1 VVNRVSRRVS
11 TLLAAFLLASLFPGF
26 VSQAAPNR
34 ASFAP
39 ALRPVTRYL
48 DPDERAI
55 KRFWTKDRMRSA
67 EPLDA
72 TIDASEV
79 GNLGPE
85 VAGDAGEPVSVSGS
99 APSGSSDR
107 FGTRTLNLADATT
120 TEESTRSATVS
131 PGAPIPYTAGKIS
144 DTEVF
149 PNITHGKLFFQVG
162 ARSYVCSGTVVGSDT
177 QDVVWTA
184 GHCVTKGNGTG
195 FFTDF
200 LFVPGYNTGPTNEV
214 VAPKGEWVA
223 EYAVTTSRWR
233 YNTDLRY
240 DVAALTMAPNGSG
253 EEIEE
258 IEEVVGARGIAFNQD
273 PVQTYR
279 SFGHPQAPPFDGKYM
294 FYCDSDLGYLDIYRP
309 SPPPMAIGCDMTG
322 GSSGGGWIVEDAET
336 GEGFVHSVNSY
347 GYEAPGDEYEDTM
360 FGPQMGDVAAAVYE
374 AAGGDAPPD
383 TTAPRLTRVSDG
395 PDPFTPLRR
404 TRRKTTIKF
413 TLDEKADV
421 GLTIKNRSG
430 TTVAKL
436 PTTRLNPN
444 RYGIVWNGRHMR
456 TNKVV
461 RAGTYAYKIKAK
473 DLAANA
479 ASKSG
484 KVTLKR

>member
-1 VVNRVSRRVS
+1 VGNPIPRR
-11 TLLAAFLLASLFPGF
+11 AAVLFTAALLLASLFPGLA
-26 VSQAAPNR
+26 SQAAPNR

-39 ALRPVTRYL
+39 ALRPVTRHL

-55 KRFWTKDRMRSA
+55 KQFWTKDRMRSA
-67 EPLDA
+67 EPLDV
-72 TIDASEV
+72 TIEVAS
-79 GNLGPE
+79 LGPKI
-85 VAGDAGEPVSVSGS
+85 AGDAGEPVSVAGS
-99 APSGSSDR
+99 APAVLSER
-107 FGTRTLNLADATT
+107 LGTRTLNLARATT
-120 TEESTRSATVS
+120 TEESTRSATVP
-131 PGAPIPYTAGKIS
+131 PGDPIPYTAGEIA

-149 PNITHGKLFFQVG
+149 PNITHGKLFFQAG
-162 ARSYVCSGTVVGSDT
+162 AWSYVCSGTVVGSDT
-177 QDVVWTA
+177 LDVVWTA
-184 GHCVTKGNGTG
+184 GHCVTKGDGTG
-195 FFTDF
+195 FFKNF
-200 LFVPGYNTGPTNEV
+200 LFVPGYNDGA
-214 VAPKGEWVA
+214 APAGEWVA
-223 EYAVTTSRWR
+223 EYAVTTTQWKN
-233 YNTDLRY
+233 NTDFRY

-258 IEEVVGARGIAFNQD
+258 VVGARGISFNQD
-273 PVQTYR
+273 PDQTYR
-279 SFGHPQAPPFDGKYM
+279 SIGHPAASPFDGENM
-294 FYCDSDLGYLDIYRP
+294 FYCNSGLGYLDFSP
-309 SPPPMAIGCDMTG
+309 SPAPMAIGCDMTG

-336 GEGFVHSVNSY
+336 GDGFVHSVNSY
-347 GYEAPGDEYEDTM
+347 GYETDGNGYEDTM
-360 FGPQMGDVAAAVYE
+360 FGPQLGNVAAAVHE
-374 AAGGDAPPD
+374 AAGGEPPPD

-413 TLDEKADV
+413 TLNEKAGV

-430 TTVAKL
+430 TRVAKL
-436 PTTRLNPN
+436 PTTRLNPG

-461 RAGTYAYKIKAK
+461 KAGTYTYRIKAK